1 MMAGVQQQQVRFQDE
16 ATGSLILQ
24 ILLNPRCDGQGK
36 WLSGE
41 LNIFCVCGLKI
52 RANPHQFQ
60 SIICTIADGEDFID
74 SAIKSVLDQTIVPL
88 ECVLFLDHCLDKTEE
103 KLLQWREKLSAE
115 GINLKLIHNKIIRK
129 GVGFGRNRA
138 IESSTGNYLC
148 FLDIDDVMYSR
159 RIELQLEA
167 ARKNSNAVNSIDFPE
182 WSKDFTPPIPIS
194 DHWLPIHPSRRLDKT
209 VHWMGECPAQRQTP
223 GADLHNKRTNYH
235 HAHLVLPPEGFR
247 QDTRRIRRRRTWC
260 TRGFNILL

>member
-1 MMAGVQQQQVRFQDE
+1 M
-16 ATGSLILQ
+16 
-24 ILLNPRCDGQGK
+24 
-36 WLSGE
+36 
-41 LNIFCVCGLKI
+41 CGLKI

-103 KLLQWREKLSAE
+103 KLLQWREKLSAK

-148 FLDIDDVMYSR
+148 FLDIDDVMYPR

-167 ARKNSNAVNSIDFPE
+167 ARKNSNAVNSTFPE
-182 WSKDFTPPIPIS
+182 
-194 DHWLPIHPSRRLDKT
+194 
-209 VHWMGECPAQRQTP
+209 
-223 GADLHNKRTNYH
+223 
-235 HAHLVLPPEGFR
+235 
-247 QDTRRIRRRRTWC
+247 
-260 TRGFNILL
+260 